1 MKKII
6 FMLLFSFMI
15 FGNGNTTDK
24 MLLDMIKFQNG
35 DKFEENYL
43 YGDLDEN
50 GLKLTYNG
58 IFSIYDF
65 RNSNYYHNDELYTG
79 RIYNKFIEGRVKN
92 GRLDGLLK
100 ISRFDERATI
110 INYDEG
116 RIKEVKYEKQLT
128 GKKNGED
135 IFLEDVV
142 DCVSWIYPE
151 FEYTFENKIVNG
163 NVYSD
168 RCSFSIKNG
177 KLNGKFIEN
186 YENTKIK
193 HFEINFKEG
202 IFDGKVLNWDKM
214 GNLIYE
220 SNMIDGTGKFKI
232 IYEDIIFQSNYKKN
246 LRYGENSY
254 MFPNEENFWRN
265 EYYFYGIR
273 LRKKEDFINLEKL
286 EKKNKIE
293 KIYHYLRDMKNGRLS

>member
-15 FGNGNTTDK
+15 FGDGNITDK
-24 MLLDMIKFQNG
+24 MRLDIIKFQNG
-35 DKFEENYL
+35 DKFYENYL

-79 RIYNKFIEGRVKN
+79 RIYNEFIEGRVKN

-168 RCSFSIKNG
+168 RCSFSVKNG
-177 KLNGKFIEN
+177 KLDGKFIVN
-186 YENTKIK
+186 YADTKIK
-193 HFEINFKEG
+193 NFEIEFKAG
-202 IFDGKVLNWDKM
+202 IFDGKVRNWDKS

-220 SNMIDGTGKFKI
+220 GKMTDGTGEFKLI
-232 IYEDIIFQSNYKKN
+232 FEEIIFKYRYKKN
-246 LRYGENSY
+246 LKYGKNSY
-254 MFPNEENFWRN
+254 IFPEHENFWRN